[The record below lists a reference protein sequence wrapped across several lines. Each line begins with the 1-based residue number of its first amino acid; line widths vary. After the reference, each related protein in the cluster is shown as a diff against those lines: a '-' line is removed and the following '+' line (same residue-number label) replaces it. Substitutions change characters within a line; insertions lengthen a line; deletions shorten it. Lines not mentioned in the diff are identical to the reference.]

1 MCDQLPVELCKRLTL
16 NELIALEN
24 LLIERGDAKRSTIS
38 EFLMD
43 ILENKRH
50 CTKASDYIK
59 ILSEAMRRSYGESP
73 YNLPPAS
80 TDSHQ
85 KTSSG
90 SATAAT
96 TSPPNPPRQRP
107 KRHRSPH
114 SPKITLDTRTSTLY
128 S

>member
-73 YNLPPAS
+73 YNLPPGVHRLAS
-80 TDSHQ
+80 KDLIRLGYGCDH
-85 KTSSG
+85 
-90 SATAAT
+90 AAA
-96 TSPPNPPRQRP
+96 
-107 KRHRSPH
+107 
-114 SPKITLDTRTSTLY
+114 
-128 S
+128 